1 MELERER
8 WLAEHDVRDADELD
22 VEDAFG
28 AHDIEYWVRKGY
40 RLVPATKEEIAHI
53 QECERE
59 QTAYLRLAHLK
70 EAQRQADRWP
80 AWLRG
85 YLDAIR
91 PRRAKNVQG
100 MLHAGAHTGEDSLSA
115 QRDPSR

>member
-8 WLAEHDVRDADELD
+8 WQAEDDVRDADALD

-28 AHDIEYWVRKGY
+28 EHTIEYWVRKGNK
-40 RLVPATKEEIAHI
+40 LVPATEQEIAHI

-59 QTAYLRLAHLK
+59 QTAYLRLARLK
-70 EAQRQADRWP
+70 EAQRQADHWP

-85 YLDAIR
+85 YLDSIR
-91 PRRAKNVQG
+91 PRRVRDAQG